1 MIHNFSVN
9 YVQEFIRNIQQLRIS
24 DINPI
29 SEQIWQAYLAG
40 HQIFVMGNGG
50 SAAIASHFAC
60 DLGKSTAMDG
70 KPRFRVQSL
79 NDNVP
84 LMTALANDLGYEN
97 VFREQM
103 RNLARP
109 NDVVIAITSAGN
121 SENIVRA
128 VQFANEIGAI
138 SVAIIGF
145 GGGRVK
151 DIAQF
156 SLVLESCDY
165 GVVETIS
172 MFVCHTLTF
181 AFKDRLE
188 KTDIPGLER

>member
-1 MIHNFSVN
+1 MIYNFSSQ
-9 YVQEFIRNIQQLRIS
+9 YVQEFIRNIHQLKIS

-40 HQIFVMGNGG
+40 RQIFVMGNGG

-70 KPRFRVQSL
+70 KLRFRVQSL

-109 NDVVIAITSAGN
+109 QDVIIAISSAGN
-121 SENIVRA
+121 SENIYRA
-128 VQFANEIGAI
+128 IQFANEIEAI
-138 SVAIIGF
+138 SVAITGF

-151 DIAQF
+151 DIAQY
-156 SLVLESCDY
+156 SLILDSTDY
-165 GVVETIS
+165 GVVETIH

-188 KTDIPGLER
+188 KSDIAS